1 VVVHAGVLP
10 ATVAAVSEKPEDPA
24 EERHAS
30 WLELFFDLVAV
41 AGVGQL
47 AHLVH
52 GSTSWADVGLYVVC
66 FLAFW
71 TAWMCFTVYGN
82 VVGGAA
88 KTMPVLMAM
97 AGLVVMA
104 ASVAGIHG
112 DHAKVFAVAYI
123 AVRVLSD
130 RVWEHRQDGV
140 RVLVD
145 WPVAQMGFGVTP
157 WIVSIWT
164 PDSWRYWL
172 WALGVLVD
180 LVITFTFSGERLT
193 ESISAKLSSRGG
205 PAVQARAARLDTAHF
220 GERLGLF
227 TIIVLGEGVLTVTDA
242 MAETPKWNGP
252 LYGTVIA
259 ALGLLA
265 TLWGA
270 ALREGSGGIP
280 YLAVDRLK
288 PRLLLPLHCLVAG
301 LLAAFAGGLGDAI
314 ESVGHEHIAASTRWL
329 LAGCVA
335 ALAVIGALCG
345 LKSGRRAWW
354 AAIVLVSG
362 LVLPAVV
369 GFFGGSFTP
378 ARVLWL
384 LVLAAGA
391 GLGGWFFARRVTAR
405 GEAARGVRPV

>member
-1 VVVHAGVLP
+1 V
-10 ATVAAVSEKPEDPA
+10 TEKPEGRA

-52 GSTSWADVGLYVVC
+52 GSASWADVGLYVVC

-82 VVGGAA
+82 VVGGAV
-88 KTMPVLMAM
+88 KTMPVLTAM

-104 ASVAGIHG
+104 ASVSGIHG
-112 DHAKVFAVAYI
+112 DHAKVFAIAYV

-130 RVWEHRQDGV
+130 RIWEHRKDGA

-145 WPVAQMGFGVTP
+145 WPVAQVGFGVTP
-157 WIVSIWT
+157 WVISIWA
-164 PDSWRYWL
+164 PDPWRYWL

-180 LVITFTFSGERLT
+180 LVITFTLSGKRLT
-193 ESISAKLSSRGG
+193 ESVTAKLASRPG
-205 PAVQARAARLDTAHF
+205 PAVLPTAARLDTAHF

-242 MAETPKWNGP
+242 MAEAPKWNGP
-252 LYGTVIA
+252 LYWTVFA

-280 YLAVDRLK
+280 YLAPDRLS
-288 PRLLLPLHCLVAG
+288 PRVLLPLHGLVAG
-301 LLAAFAGGLGDAI
+301 LLAAFASGLGDAI
-314 ESVGHEHIAASTRWL
+314 EAVEHEHLEASTRWL

-335 ALAVIGALCG
+335 ALAVIGALAG
-345 LKSGRRAWW
+345 LRSGRRGWW
-354 AAIVLVSG
+354 AAVVLAPG
-362 LVLPAVV
+362 LLIPAAI
-369 GFFGGSFTP
+369 GFFGGNLAP
-378 ARVLWL
+378 ARLLWL
-384 LVLAAGA
+384 LVIAAGT
-391 GLGGWFFARRVTAR
+391 GLGGWFFAQRASAR
-405 GEAARGVRPV
+405 DEAGRGAPPV

>member
-1 VVVHAGVLP
+1 M
-10 ATVAAVSEKPEDPA
+10 TEKPEGPA

-88 KTMPVLMAM
+88 KTLPVLAAM

-104 ASVAGIHG
+104 ASVSGIHG
-112 DHAKVFAVAYI
+112 DHAKVFAIAYI

-130 RVWEHRQDGV
+130 RVWEHRKGGT

-145 WPVAQMGFGVTP
+145 WPVAQVGFGVTP
-157 WIVSIWT
+157 WVASIWV
-164 PDSWRYWL
+164 PGQWRYGL
-172 WALGVLVD
+172 WALGLLVD
-180 LVITFTFSGERLT
+180 LVITFTLSGKRLT
-193 ESISAKLSSRGG
+193 ENVTAKLASRPG
-205 PAVQARAARLDTAHF
+205 PAVQATAARLDTAHF

-227 TIIVLGEGVLTVTDA
+227 TIIVLGEGMLMVTGA
-242 MAETPKWNGP
+242 MAETPKWDSP
-252 LYGTVIA
+252 LYWTVFA

-280 YLAVDRLK
+280 YLAPDRLK
-288 PRLLLPLHCLVAG
+288 PRVLLPLHCLVAG
-301 LLAAFAGGLGDAI
+301 LLAALASGLGDAV
-314 ESVGHEHIAASTRWL
+314 EAVGHEHIEASTRWL

-335 ALAVIGALCG
+335 ALAVIGALSG
-345 LKSGRRAWW
+345 LRSGRRGWW
-354 AAIVLVSG
+354 AAVVLVPG
-362 LVLPAVV
+362 LLLPVAV
-369 GFFGGSFTP
+369 GFFGGSLTP

-384 LVLAAGA
+384 LVVAAGA
-391 GLGGWFFARRVTAR
+391 GLGGWFLAQRASTR
-405 GEAARGVRPV
+405 GEAGRVAPPT

>member
-1 VVVHAGVLP
+1 M
-10 ATVAAVSEKPEDPA
+10 SENPEGPA

-52 GSTSWADVGLYVVC
+52 GSASWADVGLYVVC

-82 VVGGAA
+82 VVGGAV
-88 KTMPVLMAM
+88 KTMPVLTAM

-104 ASVAGIHG
+104 ASVSGIHG
-112 DHAKVFAVAYI
+112 DHAKVFAVAYV

-130 RVWEHRQDGV
+130 RIWEHRGDGA

-145 WPVAQMGFGVTP
+145 WPVAQVGFGVTP
-157 WIVSIWT
+157 WLISIWA
-164 PDSWRYWL
+164 PGPWRYWL

-180 LVITFTFSGERLT
+180 LVITFTLSGKRLT
-193 ESISAKLSSRGG
+193 ESVTARLATRPG
-205 PAVQARAARLDTAHF
+205 PAVQATAARLDTAHF

-242 MAETPKWNGP
+242 MAEAPKWSGP
-252 LYGTVIA
+252 LYWTVFA

-270 ALREGSGGIP
+270 ALREGSGGIG
-280 YLAVDRLK
+280 V
-288 PRLLLPLHCLVAG
+288 PRPGPAEATGAAAAALPG
-301 LLAAFAGGLGDAI
+301 RGPAGGVRERPGRR
-314 ESVGHEHIAASTRWL
+314 HR
-329 LAGCVA
+329 
-335 ALAVIGALCG
+335 
-345 LKSGRRAWW
+345 GRRAR
-354 AAIVLVSG
+354 AHRG
-362 LVLPAVV
+362 LHP
-369 GFFGGSFTP
+369 
-378 ARVLWL
+378 
-384 LVLAAGA
+384 LAAGRLYRGAGRDRRAGRAEVRPTRLVGRRGAGPRAAAAGRRRLLRREPGPGPGAVAAGARRGRGPRRMVLRAA
-391 GLGGWFFARRVTAR
+391 GLGAR
-405 GEAARGVRPV
+405 